1 MGDFFKSRKFKVL
14 IALFI
19 MLIALMLRASWTGGL
34 SPAIEQVAGAV
45 VVPFQKLSSTISDG
59 VSGFFRR
66 YARADEVA
74 QENEALRSE
83 INELRAQLM
92 NYEEYKHENEELR
105 KYLDI
110 EYKEEHPDF
119 EMTPAAVVARDPDSR
134 FYSFTID
141 KGSLDGVAPYDPV
154 VCADGLV
161 GRVKEVGLT
170 YSKVITILDVEIDVG
185 AYDARTRDI
194 GIVNG
199 SVALA
204 ADGRCIMNYLPRES
218 GAAQGDLVVTS
229 GGNLYPKGLVIG
241 KIARLDNAPGNI
253 SLYAEI
259 EPTADIRNLTDVM
272 VITSFNGQKGGAPVE

>member
-45 VVPFQKLSSTISDG
+45 VAPFQKLSSTISDG

-66 YARADEVA
+66 NARADEVA

-83 INELRAQLM
+83 INELRAQLV

>member
-1 MGDFFKSRKFKVL
+1 ML

-45 VVPFQKLSSTISDG
+45 VAPFQKLSSTISDG

-83 INELRAQLM
+83 INELRAQLV

>member
-1 MGDFFKSRKFKVL
+1 
-14 IALFI
+14 

-34 SPAIEQVAGAV
+34 SPAIEQVAGAIV
-45 VVPFQKLSSTISDG
+45 APFQKLSSTISDG
-59 VSGFFRR
+59 VSGLFQR

-74 QENEALRSE
+74 QENEALRDE
-83 INELRAQLM
+83 INGLRAQLV

-119 EMTPAAVVARDPDSR
+119 EMEPAAVVARDPDSR

-141 KGSLDGVAPYDPV
+141 RGSLDGVAPYDPV
-154 VCADGLV
+154 ICADGLV

-199 SVALA
+199 SVVLA

>member
-45 VVPFQKLSSTISDG
+45 VAPFQKLSSTISDG

-83 INELRAQLM
+83 INELRAQLV

-272 VITSFNGQKGGAPVE
+272 VITSFNGQKGGAAAE

>member
-1 MGDFFKSRKFKVL
+1 ML

-45 VVPFQKLSSTISDG
+45 VVPFQKLSATISDG

-83 INELRAQLM
+83 INELRAQLV

>member
-19 MLIALMLRASWTGGL
+19 MLIALMLRASWTGWL

-45 VVPFQKLSSTISDG
+45 VAPFQKLSSTISDG

-83 INELRAQLM
+83 INELRAQLV

>member
-45 VVPFQKLSSTISDG
+45 VAPFQKLSSTISDG

-83 INELRAQLM
+83 INELRAQLV
-92 NYEEYKHENEELR
+92 NYEEYKHENEELH

>member
-45 VVPFQKLSSTISDG
+45 VAPFQKLSSTISDG

-83 INELRAQLM
+83 INELRAQLV

-119 EMTPAAVVARDPDSR
+119 EMTPAAVGARDPDSR

>member
-45 VVPFQKLSSTISDG
+45 VAPFQKLSSTISDG

-83 INELRAQLM
+83 INELRAQLV

>member
-45 VVPFQKLSSTISDG
+45 VAPFQKLSSTISDG

-83 INELRAQLM
+83 INELRAQLV

-141 KGSLDGVAPYDPV
+141 TGSLDGVAPYDPV

-185 AYDARTRDI
+185 AYDARTRNI

>member
-45 VVPFQKLSSTISDG
+45 VAPFQKLSSTISDG

-83 INELRAQLM
+83 INELRAQLV

-119 EMTPAAVVARDPDSR
+119 EMTPAAVGGCDPDNR
-134 FYSFTID
+134 FCSFPTY
-141 KGSLDGVAPYDPV
+141 KSSLNSVAPYDPV

>member
-45 VVPFQKLSSTISDG
+45 VAPFQKLSSTISDG

-83 INELRAQLM
+83 INELRAQLV

-119 EMTPAAVVARDPDSR
+119 EMTPAAVLARDPDSR

>member
-45 VVPFQKLSSTISDG
+45 VAPFQKLSSTISDG

-83 INELRAQLM
+83 INELRAQLV

-185 AYDARTRDI
+185 AYDARTRNI

-241 KIARLDNAPGNI
+241 KIARLDNVPGNI

>member
-1 MGDFFKSRKFKVL
+1 M

-34 SPAIEQVAGAV
+34 SPAIEQVAGAIV
-45 VVPFQKLSSTISDG
+45 APFQKLSSTISDS
-59 VSGFFRR
+59 VSGLFQR

-74 QENEALRSE
+74 QENEALRDE
-83 INELRAQLM
+83 INGLRAQLV

-119 EMTPAAVVARDPDSR
+119 EMEPAAVVARDPDSR

-141 KGSLDGVAPYDPV
+141 RGSLDGVAPYDPV
-154 VCADGLV
+154 ICADGLV

-199 SVALA
+199 SVVLA

>member
-1 MGDFFKSRKFKVL
+1 
-14 IALFI
+14 

-34 SPAIEQVAGAV
+34 SPAIEQVAGAIV
-45 VVPFQKLSSTISDG
+45 APFQKLSSTISDS
-59 VSGFFRR
+59 VSGLFQR

-74 QENEALRSE
+74 QENEALRDE
-83 INELRAQLM
+83 INGLRAQLV

-119 EMTPAAVVARDPDSR
+119 EMEPAAVVARDPDSR

-141 KGSLDGVAPYDPV
+141 RGSLDGVAPYDPV
-154 VCADGLV
+154 ICADGLV

-199 SVALA
+199 SVVLA

>member
-1 MGDFFKSRKFKVL
+1 M

-34 SPAIEQVAGAV
+34 SPAIEQVAGAIV
-45 VVPFQKLSSTISDG
+45 APFQKLSSTISDG
-59 VSGFFRR
+59 VSGLFQR

-74 QENEALRSE
+74 QENEALRDE
-83 INELRAQLM
+83 INGLRAQLV

-119 EMTPAAVVARDPDSR
+119 EMEPAAVVARDPDSR

-141 KGSLDGVAPYDPV
+141 RGSLDGVAPYDPV
-154 VCADGLV
+154 ICADGLV

-170 YSKVITILDVEIDVG
+170 YSKVITILDGEIDVG

-199 SVALA
+199 SVVLA

>member
-45 VVPFQKLSSTISDG
+45 VAPFQKLSSTISDG

-83 INELRAQLM
+83 INELRAQLA

>member
-1 MGDFFKSRKFKVL
+1 ML

-34 SPAIEQVAGAV
+34 SPAIEQVAGAIV
-45 VVPFQKLSSTISDG
+45 APFQKLSSTISDG
-59 VSGFFRR
+59 VSGLFQR

-74 QENEALRSE
+74 QENEALRDE
-83 INELRAQLM
+83 INGLRAQLV

-119 EMTPAAVVARDPDSR
+119 EMEPAAVVARDPDSR

-141 KGSLDGVAPYDPV
+141 RGSLDGVAPYDPV
-154 VCADGLV
+154 ICADGLV

-199 SVALA
+199 SVVLA

>member
-45 VVPFQKLSSTISDG
+45 VAPFQKLSSTISDG

-83 INELRAQLM
+83 INELRAQLV

-141 KGSLDGVAPYDPV
+141 NGSLDGVAPYDPV

>member
-45 VVPFQKLSSTISDG
+45 VAPFQKLSSTISDG

-83 INELRAQLM
+83 INELRAQLV

-110 EYKEEHPDF
+110 GYKEEHPDF

>member
-45 VVPFQKLSSTISDG
+45 VAPFLKLSSPISDG

-83 INELRAQLM
+83 INELRAQLV

>member
-45 VVPFQKLSSTISDG
+45 VAPFQKLSSTISDG

-83 INELRAQLM
+83 INELRAQLV

-119 EMTPAAVVARDPDSR
+119 EMTPAAVVSRDPDSR

>member
-45 VVPFQKLSSTISDG
+45 VVPFQKLSATISDG

-83 INELRAQLM
+83 INELRAQLV

>member
-1 MGDFFKSRKFKVL
+1 MGDLFKSSKFKVL

-45 VVPFQKLSSTISDG
+45 VVPFQKLSATISDG

-83 INELRAQLM
+83 INELRAQLV

-170 YSKVITILDVEIDVG
+170 YSKVITILDVEIEVG

>member
-45 VVPFQKLSSTISDG
+45 VAPFQKLSSTISDG

-83 INELRAQLM
+83 INELRAQLV

-119 EMTPAAVVARDPDSR
+119 EMTPAAVVGRDPDSR

>member
-45 VVPFQKLSSTISDG
+45 VAPFQKLSSTISDG

-83 INELRAQLM
+83 INELRAQLV

-161 GRVKEVGLT
+161 GRVKDVGLT

-272 VITSFNGQKGGAPVE
+272 VITSFDGQKGGAPVE

>member
-45 VVPFQKLSSTISDG
+45 VVPFQKLSATISDG

-83 INELRAQLM
+83 INELRAQLV

-119 EMTPAAVVARDPDSR
+119 EMTPAAVVARGPDSR

>member
-1 MGDFFKSRKFKVL
+1 
-14 IALFI
+14 
-19 MLIALMLRASWTGGL
+19 
-34 SPAIEQVAGAV
+34 
-45 VVPFQKLSSTISDG
+45 
-59 VSGFFRR
+59 
-66 YARADEVA
+66 
-74 QENEALRSE
+74 
-83 INELRAQLM
+83 M

>member
-45 VVPFQKLSSTISDG
+45 VAPFQELSSTISDG

-83 INELRAQLM
+83 INELRAQLV

>member
-45 VVPFQKLSSTISDG
+45 VAPFQKLSSTISDG

-83 INELRAQLM
+83 INELRAQLV

-154 VCADGLV
+154 VCADELV

>member
-45 VVPFQKLSSTISDG
+45 VAPFQKLSSTISDG

-66 YARADEVA
+66 YA
-74 QENEALRSE
+74 
-83 INELRAQLM
+83 QLV

>member
-45 VVPFQKLSSTISDG
+45 VAPFQKLSSTISDG

-74 QENEALRSE
+74 QDNESLRSE
-83 INELRAQLM
+83 INELRAQLV

>member
-45 VVPFQKLSSTISDG
+45 VAPFQKLSSTISDG

-83 INELRAQLM
+83 INELRAQLV

-119 EMTPAAVVARDPDSR
+119 EMTPAAGVARDPDSR

-185 AYDARTRDI
+185 AYDARTRNI

>member
-45 VVPFQKLSSTISDG
+45 VAPFQKLSSTISDG
-59 VSGFFRR
+59 GSGFFRR

-83 INELRAQLM
+83 INELRAQLV

>member
-1 MGDFFKSRKFKVL
+1 
-14 IALFI
+14 

-45 VVPFQKLSSTISDG
+45 VAPFQKLSSTISDG

-83 INELRAQLM
+83 INELRAQLV

-229 GGNLYPKGLVIG
+229 GGNLSPKGLVIG

>member
-1 MGDFFKSRKFKVL
+1 MVDLFKIRKFKVL
-14 IALFI
+14 NALFI

-45 VVPFQKLSSTISDG
+45 VAPFQKLSSTISDG

-83 INELRAQLM
+83 INELRAQLV

>member
-45 VVPFQKLSSTISDG
+45 VAPFQKLSSTISDG

-83 INELRAQLM
+83 INELLAQLV

>member
-45 VVPFQKLSSTISDG
+45 VAPFQKLSSTISDG

-83 INELRAQLM
+83 INELRAQLV

-134 FYSFTID
+134 CYSFTID

-185 AYDARTRDI
+185 AYDARTRNI

>member
-45 VVPFQKLSSTISDG
+45 VAPFQKLSSTISDG

-83 INELRAQLM
+83 INELRAQLV

-204 ADGRCIMNYLPRES
+204 ADGRCIMNYLSRES

-259 EPTADIRNLTDVM
+259 EPTADIRNLTDVV